1 MNAIISAL
9 GTVLVALVGYL
20 AQKVAV
26 YLKERGISEKL
37 ANKQYLVDIAVK
49 SIEQIYVNEQGEAKF
64 NLAKQEALKLLNDNG
79 FEVDDHELQAF
90 IEASVK
96 AMNEGFYSVKRGCET
111 SNCGL
116 CTVYLDGKPI
126 LSCSTLAVRANGRHV
141 TTMEGVQEEA
151 TEFINQNY
159 NQEAEETEE

>member
-1 MNAIISAL
+1 MESELMNAIISAL

-96 AMNEGFYSVKRGCET
+96 AMNDGFVAGGTPEQ
-111 SNCGL
+111 
-116 CTVYLDGKPI
+116 LD
-126 LSCSTLAVRANGRHV
+126 
-141 TTMEGVQEEA
+141 
-151 TEFINQNY
+151 
-159 NQEAEETEE
+159 